1 MLLKCSEFSITKD
14 ILGRLSDPLSGMP
27 PKEVQQREEVI
38 LDPCYSKCDPWSGSI
53 RVAGELVRNEGLR
66 PQAEPLIQN
75 PHFHIIIGGSYVH
88 ESLVVQYSVIVKT
101 PALHYL

>member
-1 MLLKCSEFSITKD
+1 M
-14 ILGRLSDPLSGMP
+14 SGMP

-38 LDPCYSKCDPWSGSI
+38 LDPCYSTCDPWSESI

-66 PQAEPLIQN
+66 PQGEPLIQN
-75 PHFHIIIGGSYVH
+75 PHFHTIIGGSYVH

-101 PALHYL
+101 PAPHYL